1 MMDINDKIKT
11 EKYIAIIRSEMNRAL
26 IVMNDFMSLSNIS
39 IRNEI
44 LDIYMLIEDVKETME
59 NLLSAKNVKLEI
71 PYFNDELYIM
81 GDYDR
86 LKQVLVNMIKN
97 ASEANATKILIKT
110 DVSKNNICI
119 KIEDNGSGITRED
132 LKKIGEVFFTTKT
145 NGNGIGVNLSKEII
159 SLHKG
164 SITYNSKVDEGTT
177 VNICLPIEKG
187 INWDSL

>member
-1 MMDINDKIKT
+1 
-11 EKYIAIIRSEMNRAL
+11 
-26 IVMNDFMSLSNIS
+26 
-39 IRNEI
+39 
-44 LDIYMLIEDVKETME
+44 
-59 NLLSAKNVKLEI
+59 
-71 PYFNDELYIM
+71 M

-119 KIEDNGSGITRED
+119 KIEDNGSGITSED

-145 NGNGIGVNLSKEII
+145 NGNGIGVNLSKEIV

-187 INWDSL
+187 IN